1 MRKAEETTV
10 PIVNVLIAE
19 KKDIEVEVEDIEV
32 EDIKVED
39 IKVEV
44 LEAVTH
50 INKIIRV

>member
-32 EDIKVED
+32 EDIKVE
-39 IKVEV
+39 V